1 MAGDNEPRTKPLERN
16 LLLAAFF
23 RDRRGQWVEL
33 KEVGEELAEYSGP
46 VTDGLRKKFWRD
58 LGDLHREAGIEI
70 EWNDQEQ
77 AYRIKPPFFT
87 RDERAALLKAARAV
101 WVSGP
106 RDEAPADELG
116 QSLDDRDANVAVR
129 VPAIVRELQPGV
141 ADRRLVRFRYKGT
154 LRTVE
159 PYRIGSWRTSW
170 YLLAHEEG
178 FDRRKRFRLD
188 RIEVGDPTIERIG
201 EPGAFT
207 VPDGLDWATEFC
219 LDPNEWGPDPVVTAT
234 IETDVDHQG
243 MIERTFDG
251 ATTTIEPDGR
261 VLIEVEVRHY
271 VSFVIRALRF
281 GNHAR
286 VTGPPELVTMVRDWL
301 APQTEVG

>member
-1 MAGDNEPRTKPLERN
+1 MAGDKEPKTKPLERN

-23 RDRRGQWVEL
+23 RDRRGQWVKLKDVGREL
-33 KEVGEELAEYSGP
+33 TEYSGP
-46 VTDGLRKKFWRD
+46 VNEALRKKFGRD
-58 LGDLHREAGIEI
+58 IDDLHRQAGIEI
-70 EWNDQEQ
+70 EWNDQKQ
-77 AYRIKPPFFT
+77 AYRIKPSFFT
-87 RDERAALLKAARAV
+87 LDERAALLKAARAV

-106 RDEAPADELG
+106 REEAPRDELG
-116 QSLDDRDANVAVR
+116 QSLDDRNANVAVR

-170 YLLAHEEG
+170 YLLAHEVES
-178 FDRRKRFRLD
+178 DRRKRFRLD

-251 ATTTIEPDGR
+251 STTTIEPDGR

-286 VTGPPELVTMVRDWL
+286 VTGPPELLTMVRDWL
-301 APQTEVG
+301 TPQTEVD